1 MLCMSP
7 KHLKCTKGR
16 MWNLESGMNEGI
28 QRVVISGDTGV
39 DLSKILGERE
49 VGEGQ
54 NAVITD

>member
-1 MLCMSP
+1 MSP

-39 DLSKILGERE
+39 DLSKILGGKTNLGRAKC
-49 VGEGQ
+49 G
-54 NAVITD
+54 NN